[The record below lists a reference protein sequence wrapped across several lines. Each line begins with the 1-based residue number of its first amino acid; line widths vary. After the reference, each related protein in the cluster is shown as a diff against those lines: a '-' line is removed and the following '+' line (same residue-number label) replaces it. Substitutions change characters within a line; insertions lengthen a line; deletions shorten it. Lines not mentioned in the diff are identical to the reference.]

1 MRPRKQQRDLPACL
15 YHKHGSYW
23 LVKRGKWTRLGTSK
37 KAALERYADL
47 MDAPK
52 GEMPKLIETAL
63 AAMLPKVSPSTRKQY
78 KTAGRKLAA
87 MLVEFSPA
95 QVQQKDVAAIK
106 LALAKTPN
114 MANRC
119 LSVLRQVFAYA
130 VEQQIVASNPCIG
143 IERHAEA
150 KRTRYLTDAE
160 FAAIRAHS
168 GPRLRVIVDLCYLTG
183 QRVGDVLAIRRADL
197 TAEGIRFKQG
207 KTGET
212 LTVAWTPDL
221 EATVAEAKA
230 LHRNIVALTLLHNR
244 RGKSP
249 DYRTVRDQ
257 WERACTSA
265 GVADARL
272 HDLRAKSLTDAKR
285 EGHDATALAGHVSAA
300 MTARYI
306 RLRESPVVHGPSI
319 RQALDK

>member
-15 YHKHGSYW
+15 YHKHGAYW
-23 LVKRGKWTRLGTSK
+23 LVKRGKWTRLGASK
-37 KAALERYADL
+37 KAALERYANLTDS
-47 MDAPK
+47 PK
-52 GEMPKLIETAL
+52 GEMPALIEAAL
-63 AAMLPKVSPSTRKQY
+63 ESMLPKVSASTRRQY
-78 KTAGRKLAA
+78 QAAGRKLAA
-87 MLVEFSPA
+87 MLVEFSPE
-95 QVQQKDVAAIK
+95 QVQQRDVAAIK
-106 LALAKTPN
+106 VALKDTPN

-130 VEQQIVASNPCIG
+130 LEQQLVGSNPCIG
-143 IERHAEA
+143 IERHVEA

-160 FAAIRAHS
+160 LIAIRAHS
-168 GPRLRVIVDLCYLTG
+168 GSRLSVIVDLCYLTG
-183 QRVGDVLAIRRADL
+183 QRIGDVLAIRRADL
-197 TAEGIRFKQG
+197 TADGIRFRQA
-207 KTGET
+207 KTST
-212 LTVAWTPDL
+212 SLTVAWTPDL

-257 WERACTSA
+257 WDKACKAA
-265 GVADARL
+265 GVEDAHL

-285 EGHDATALAGHVSAA
+285 EGQDATALAGHVSAA